1 MLAMNIDLWSVLGVV
16 AFVVALLTSVMI
28 HEAGHYLT
36 AKRFGMKVTE
46 FFLGFGSRIWSFRR
60 GETEFGIKAIPAGGY
75 CKIVGMAPG
84 EVVAPEDHDRRF
96 LSGTVPQ
103 RLIVLGAGSFLHF
116 VLGFL
121 LVLTLFSGIGT
132 MRALNTVEEVVPCI
146 LAQNESE
153 CSSSAPRS
161 PAFAAG
167 LLAGDEILSVRPV
180 GEMQS
185 KGEGEIKK
193 MKWGEIVTLIRQS
206 ANEKLIF
213 TLERSGQ
220 ILELNIPVASR
231 TIDGESFGVI
241 GVVNGFGKVRLG
253 PIDGIVESA
262 TFVKDVTLGSL
273 EALLKLPSLIP
284 ALVEQTFGGEE
295 RDPEGLVGIVGVA
308 RTTGEAAGSERLDT
322 SDKITFFIV
331 MVAGLNIFV
340 GIFNLIPILPLD
352 GGHMAVAIADG
363 FRRSN
368 ARLRKRPMPDPIDVE
383 RLTPL
388 TLVVVVLLLSLTVL
402 LVIADIVNPVRLG
415 F

>member
-1 MLAMNIDLWSVLGVV
+1 MPAMNIDPWSVVGVL
-16 AFVVALLTSVMI
+16 AFVVALLISVMI

-46 FFLGFGSRIWSFRR
+46 FFLGFGARIWSFRR

-84 EVVAPEDHDRRF
+84 EEVAPEDQHRRF

-116 VLGFL
+116 VLGFI
-121 LVLTLFSGIGT
+121 LVLILFSGIGT
-132 MRALNTVEEVVPCI
+132 VRALNTVEEVVPCI
-146 LAQNESE
+146 LTQGQSE
-153 CSSSAPRS
+153 CAPSAPRS
-161 PAFAAG
+161 PALSAG
-167 LLAGDEILSVRPV
+167 LLVGDEIISVRSV
-180 GEMQS
+180 GAQS
-185 KGEGEIKK
+185 EGEK
-193 MKWGEIVTLIRQS
+193 MKWGEIVTLIRAS
-206 ANEKLIF
+206 ANEELIF
-213 TLERSGQ
+213 TIDRSGEL
-220 ILELNIPVASR
+220 LELTIPVASR
-231 TIDGESFGVI
+231 TIDGQSFGVI
-241 GVVNGFGKVRLG
+241 GVVNDFGKVRLG

-262 TFVKDVTLGSL
+262 TFVRDVTTGSF
-273 EALLKLPSLIP
+273 EALIKLPTLIP
-284 ALVEQTFGGEE
+284 ALIDQTFGGEE

-340 GIFNLIPILPLD
+340 GIFNLLPILPLD

-363 FRRSN
+363 VKRTS
-368 ARLRKRPMPDPIDVE
+368 ARLRKRPMPEPIDVE
-383 RLTPL
+383 KLTPL

-402 LVIADIVNPVRLG
+402 LAIADIVNPVRLG

>member
-1 MLAMNIDLWSVLGVV
+1 MPAMNIDPWSVVGVL
-16 AFVVALLTSVMI
+16 AFVVALLISVMI

-46 FFLGFGSRIWSFRR
+46 FFLGFGARIWSFRR

-84 EVVAPEDHDRRF
+84 EEVAPEDQHRRF

-116 VLGFL
+116 VLGFI
-121 LVLTLFSGIGT
+121 LVLILFSGIGT
-132 MRALNTVEEVVPCI
+132 VRALNTVEEVVPCI
-146 LAQNESE
+146 LTQGQSE
-153 CSSSAPRS
+153 CAPSAPRS
-161 PAFAAG
+161 PALSAG
-167 LLAGDEILSVRPV
+167 LLAGDEIISVRSV
-180 GEMQS
+180 GAQS
-185 KGEGEIKK
+185 EGEK
-193 MKWGEIVTLIRQS
+193 MKWGEIVTLIRAS
-206 ANEKLIF
+206 ANEELIF
-213 TLERSGQ
+213 TIDRSGEL
-220 ILELNIPVASR
+220 LELSIPVASR
-231 TIDGESFGVI
+231 TIDGQSFGVI
-241 GVVNGFGKVRLG
+241 GVVNDFGKVRLG

-262 TFVKDVTLGSL
+262 TFVRDVTTGSF
-273 EALLKLPSLIP
+273 EALIKLPTLIP
-284 ALVEQTFGGEE
+284 ALIDQTFGGEE

-340 GIFNLIPILPLD
+340 GIFNLLPILPLD

-363 FRRSN
+363 VKRTS
-368 ARLRKRPMPDPIDVE
+368 ARLRKRPMPEPIDVE
-383 RLTPL
+383 KLTPL

>member
-1 MLAMNIDLWSVLGVV
+1 MPAMNIDPWSVVGVL
-16 AFVVALLTSVMI
+16 AFVVALLISVMI

-46 FFLGFGSRIWSFRR
+46 FFLGFGARIWSFRR

-75 CKIVGMAPG
+75 CKIVGMAPR
-84 EVVAPEDHDRRF
+84 EEVAPEDQHRRF
-96 LSGTVPQ
+96 LSGTVPE

-121 LVLTLFSGIGT
+121 LVLILFSGIGT
-132 MRALNTVEEVVPCI
+132 VRALNTIEEVVPCI
-146 LAQNESE
+146 LTQGESE
-153 CSSSAPRS
+153 CAPSVPRS
-161 PAFAAG
+161 PALAAG
-167 LLAGDEILSVRPV
+167 LLAGDEIISVRSV
-180 GEMQS
+180 GVQS
-185 KGEGEIKK
+185 QSEK
-193 MKWGEIVTLIRQS
+193 MKWGEIVTLIRAS
-206 ANEKLIF
+206 ANEELIF
-213 TLERSGQ
+213 TIDRSGER
-220 ILELNIPVASR
+220 LELTIPVASR
-231 TIDGESFGVI
+231 TIDGQSFGVI
-241 GVVNGFGKVRLG
+241 GVVNDFGKVRLG
-253 PIDGIVESA
+253 PIDGIVESSN
-262 TFVKDVTLGSL
+262 FVRDVTTGSF
-273 EALLKLPSLIP
+273 EALIKLPTLIP
-284 ALVEQTFGGEE
+284 ALIDQTFGGEE

-340 GIFNLIPILPLD
+340 GIFNLLPILPLD

-363 FRRSN
+363 VKRTN
-368 ARLRKRPMPDPIDVE
+368 ARLRRRPMPEPIDVE
-383 RLTPL
+383 KLTPL

>member
-1 MLAMNIDLWSVLGVV
+1 MPAMNIDPWSVVGVL
-16 AFVVALLTSVMI
+16 AFVVALLISVMI

-46 FFLGFGSRIWSFRR
+46 FFLGFGARIWSFRR

-84 EVVAPEDHDRRF
+84 EEVAPEDQHRRF

-116 VLGFL
+116 VLGFI
-121 LVLTLFSGIGT
+121 LVLILFSGIGT
-132 MRALNTVEEVVPCI
+132 VRALNTVEEVVPCI
-146 LAQNESE
+146 LTQGQSE
-153 CSSSAPRS
+153 CAPSAPRS
-161 PAFAAG
+161 PALSAG
-167 LLAGDEILSVRPV
+167 LLAGDEIISVRSV
-180 GEMQS
+180 GAQS
-185 KGEGEIKK
+185 EGEK
-193 MKWGEIVTLIRQS
+193 MKWGEIVTLIRAS
-206 ANEKLIF
+206 ANEELIF
-213 TLERSGQ
+213 TIDRSGEL
-220 ILELNIPVASR
+220 LELTIPVASR
-231 TIDGESFGVI
+231 TIDGQSFGVI
-241 GVVNGFGKVRLG
+241 GVVNDFGKVRLG

-262 TFVKDVTLGSL
+262 TFVRDVTTGSF
-273 EALLKLPSLIP
+273 EALIKLPTLIP
-284 ALVEQTFGGEE
+284 ALIDQTFGGEE

-340 GIFNLIPILPLD
+340 GIFNLLPILPLD

-363 FRRSN
+363 VKRTS
-368 ARLRKRPMPDPIDVE
+368 ARLRKRPMPEPIDVE
-383 RLTPL
+383 KLTPL

>member
-1 MLAMNIDLWSVLGVV
+1 MNIDPWSVVGVL
-16 AFVVALLTSVMI
+16 AFVVALLISVMI

-46 FFLGFGSRIWSFRR
+46 FFLGFGARIWSFRR

-84 EVVAPEDHDRRF
+84 EEVATEDQHRRF

-116 VLGFL
+116 VLGFI
-121 LVLTLFSGIGT
+121 LVLILFSGIGT
-132 MRALNTVEEVVPCI
+132 VRALNTVEEVVPCI
-146 LAQNESE
+146 LTQGQSE
-153 CSSSAPRS
+153 CAPTAPRS
-161 PAFAAG
+161 PALSAG
-167 LLAGDEILSVRPV
+167 LLAGDEIISVRSV
-180 GEMQS
+180 GAQS
-185 KGEGEIKK
+185 EGEK
-193 MKWGEIVTLIRQS
+193 MKWGEIVTLIRAS
-206 ANEKLIF
+206 ANEELIF
-213 TLERSGQ
+213 TIDRSGEL
-220 ILELNIPVASR
+220 LELTIPVASR
-231 TIDGESFGVI
+231 TIDGQSFGVI
-241 GVVNGFGKVRLG
+241 GVVNDFGKVRLG

-262 TFVKDVTLGSL
+262 TFVRDVTTGSF
-273 EALLKLPSLIP
+273 EALIKLPTLIP
-284 ALVEQTFGGEE
+284 ALIDQTFGGEE

-340 GIFNLIPILPLD
+340 GIFNLLPILPLD

-363 FRRSN
+363 VKRTS
-368 ARLRKRPMPDPIDVE
+368 ARLRKRPMPEPIDVE
-383 RLTPL
+383 KLTPL

>member
-1 MLAMNIDLWSVLGVV
+1 MNFLNIVGIV
-16 AFVVALLTSVMI
+16 AFVVALLISVMI

-75 CKIVGMAPG
+75 CKIVGMSPRE
-84 EVVAPEDHDRRF
+84 EVAIEDQDRRF

-116 VLGFL
+116 VLGFI

-132 MRALNTVEEVVPCI
+132 VRALNTVEEVVPCI
-146 LAQNESE
+146 LAQGESE
-153 CSSSAPRS
+153 CGASSPRS
-161 PAFAAG
+161 PAQVAG
-167 LLAGDEILSVRPV
+167 IVAGDEIIAVRKLSEGSTSGPV
-180 GEMQS
+180 TKM
-185 KGEGEIKK
+185 KK
-193 MKWGEIVTLIRQS
+193 MKWSEIVTLIRAS
-206 ANEKLIF
+206 ANENLLVTI
-213 TLERSGQ
+213 ERSGQ
-220 ILELNIPVASR
+220 QLELQVPIASR
-231 TIDGESFGVI
+231 VVDGETFGVI
-241 GVVNGFGKVRLG
+241 GVINEYGKVRLS
-253 PIDGIVESA
+253 PIDGMVESA
-262 TFVKDVTLGSL
+262 TFVKDVMKGSF
-273 EALLKLPSLIP
+273 EALLRLPTLIP

-308 RTTGEAAGSERLDT
+308 RTTGEATASERLDT
-322 SDKITFFIV
+322 SDKVTFFIV

-340 GIFNLIPILPLD
+340 GIFNLLPILPLD

-363 FRRSN
+363 IKRTN
-368 ARLRKRPMPDPIDVE
+368 ARMRKRPMPAPIDVE
-383 RLTPL
+383 KLTPL
-388 TLVVVVLLLSLTVL
+388 TLVVAIVLLSLTVL

>member
-1 MLAMNIDLWSVLGVV
+1 MPAMNIDPWSVVGVL
-16 AFVVALLTSVMI
+16 AFVVALLISVMI

-46 FFLGFGSRIWSFRR
+46 FFLGFGARIWSFRR

-84 EVVAPEDHDRRF
+84 EEVAPEDQHRRF

-116 VLGFL
+116 VLGFI
-121 LVLTLFSGIGT
+121 LVLILFSGIGT
-132 MRALNTVEEVVPCI
+132 VRALNTVEEVVPCI
-146 LAQNESE
+146 LTQGQSE
-153 CSSSAPRS
+153 CAPSAPRS
-161 PAFAAG
+161 PALSAG
-167 LLAGDEILSVRPV
+167 LLAGDEIISVRSV
-180 GEMQS
+180 GAQS
-185 KGEGEIKK
+185 EGEK
-193 MKWGEIVTLIRQS
+193 MKWGEIVTLIRAS
-206 ANEKLIF
+206 ANEELIF
-213 TLERSGQ
+213 TIDRSGEL
-220 ILELNIPVASR
+220 LELTIPVASR
-231 TIDGESFGVI
+231 TIDGQSFGVI
-241 GVVNGFGKVRLG
+241 GVVNDFGKVRLG

-262 TFVKDVTLGSL
+262 TFVRDVTTGSF
-273 EALLKLPSLIP
+273 EALIKLPTLIP
-284 ALVEQTFGGEE
+284 ALIDQTFGGEE

-340 GIFNLIPILPLD
+340 GIFNLLPILPLD

-363 FRRSN
+363 VKRTS
-368 ARLRKRPMPDPIDVE
+368 ARLRKRPMPEPIDVE
-383 RLTPL
+383 KLTPL

-402 LVIADIVNPVRLG
+402 LAIADIVNPVRLG

>member
-1 MLAMNIDLWSVLGVV
+1 MNIDLWSVVGVL
-16 AFVVALLTSVMI
+16 AFVVALLISVMI

-46 FFLGFGSRIWSFRR
+46 FFLGFGARIWSFRR
-60 GETEFGIKAIPAGGY
+60 GETEFGIKSIPAGGY

-84 EVVAPEDHDRRF
+84 EEVAPEDQHRRF
-96 LSGTVPQ
+96 LSGTVPE

-116 VLGFL
+116 VLGFI
-121 LVLTLFSGIGT
+121 LVLILFSGIGT
-132 MRALNTVEEVVPCI
+132 VRALNTVEEVVPCI
-146 LAQNESE
+146 LTQGQSE
-153 CSSSAPRS
+153 CAPTAPRS
-161 PAFAAG
+161 PALSAG
-167 LLAGDEILSVRPV
+167 LLAGDEIISVRSV
-180 GEMQS
+180 GAQS
-185 KGEGEIKK
+185 EGEK
-193 MKWGEIVTLIRQS
+193 MKWGEIVTLIRAS
-206 ANEKLIF
+206 ANEELIF
-213 TLERSGQ
+213 TIDRSGEL
-220 ILELNIPVASR
+220 LELTIPVASR
-231 TIDGESFGVI
+231 IIDGQSFGVI
-241 GVVNGFGKVRLG
+241 GVVNDFGKVRLG

-262 TFVKDVTLGSL
+262 TFVRDVTTGSF
-273 EALLKLPSLIP
+273 EALIKLPTLIP
-284 ALVEQTFGGEE
+284 ALIDQTFGGEE

-363 FRRSN
+363 VKRTS
-368 ARLRKRPMPDPIDVE
+368 ARLRKRPMPEPIDVE
-383 RLTPL
+383 KLTPL

>member
-1 MLAMNIDLWSVLGVV
+1 MNIDLWSVVGVL
-16 AFVVALLTSVMI
+16 AFVVALLISVMI

-46 FFLGFGSRIWSFRR
+46 FFLGFGARIWSIRR
-60 GETEFGIKAIPAGGY
+60 GETEFGIKSIPAGGY

-84 EVVAPEDHDRRF
+84 EEVAPEDQHRRF

-116 VLGFL
+116 VLGFI
-121 LVLTLFSGIGT
+121 LVLILFSGIGT
-132 MRALNTVEEVVPCI
+132 VRALNTVEEVVPCI
-146 LAQNESE
+146 LTQGQSE
-153 CSSSAPRS
+153 CAPSAPRS
-161 PAFAAG
+161 PALSAG
-167 LLAGDEILSVRPV
+167 LLVGDEIISVRSV
-180 GEMQS
+180 GAQS
-185 KGEGEIKK
+185 EGEK
-193 MKWGEIVTLIRQS
+193 MKWGEIVALIRAS
-206 ANEKLIF
+206 ANEELIF
-213 TLERSGQ
+213 TIDRSGEL
-220 ILELNIPVASR
+220 LELTIPVASR
-231 TIDGESFGVI
+231 IIDGQSFGVI
-241 GVVNGFGKVRLG
+241 GVVNDFGKVRLG

-262 TFVKDVTLGSL
+262 TFVRDVTTGSF
-273 EALLKLPSLIP
+273 EALIKLPTLIP
-284 ALVEQTFGGEE
+284 ALIDQTFGGEE

-363 FRRSN
+363 VKRTS
-368 ARLRKRPMPDPIDVE
+368 ARLRKRPMPEPIDVE
-383 RLTPL
+383 KLTPL

>member
-1 MLAMNIDLWSVLGVV
+1 MDILNIVGIV
-16 AFVVALLTSVMI
+16 AFVVALLLSVMI

-75 CKIVGMAPG
+75 CKIVGMSPR
-84 EVVAPEDHDRRF
+84 EEVAPEDHDRRF

-132 MRALNTVEEVVPCI
+132 VRALNTVEEVVPCI
-146 LAQNESE
+146 LAQGESE
-153 CSSSAPRS
+153 CGASSPRS
-161 PAFAAG
+161 PAQVAG
-167 LLAGDEILSVRPV
+167 IMAGDEIIAVRKASDGSSSDSV
-180 GEMQS
+180 E
-185 KGEGEIKK
+185 K
-193 MKWGEIVTLIRQS
+193 MKWSEIVTLIRAS
-206 ANEKLIF
+206 ANRNLLVTI
-213 TLERSGQ
+213 ERSSQ
-220 ILELNIPVASR
+220 QLELQVPIASR
-231 TIDGESFGVI
+231 VIDGETFGVI
-241 GVVNGFGKVRLG
+241 GVINEFGKVRLG
-253 PIDGIVESA
+253 PVDGVVESA
-262 TFVKDVTLGSL
+262 TFVKDVMKGSF
-273 EALLKLPSLIP
+273 EALLKLPTLIP
-284 ALVEQTFGGEE
+284 ALVQQTFGGEE

-308 RTTGEAAGSERLDT
+308 RTTGEATASERLDT
-322 SDKITFFIV
+322 SDKVTFFIV

-340 GIFNLIPILPLD
+340 GIFNLLPILPLD

-363 FRRSN
+363 IKRTN
-368 ARLRKRPMPDPIDVE
+368 ARCRKRPIPAPIDVE
-383 RLTPL
+383 KLTPL
-388 TLVVVVLLLSLTVL
+388 TLVVAIVLLSLTVL

>member
-1 MLAMNIDLWSVLGVV
+1 MAVMDIDLWSVVGVI

-46 FFLGFGSRIWSFRR
+46 FFLGFGARIWSFRR

-75 CKIVGMAPG
+75 CKIVGMAPR
-84 EVVAPEDHDRRF
+84 EEVAPEDHDRRF

-116 VLGFL
+116 VLGFA
-121 LVLTLFSGIGT
+121 LVFILFSGIGT
-132 MRALNTVEEVVPCI
+132 VRALNTVEEVVPCI
-146 LAQNESE
+146 LAQGESE
-153 CSSSAPRS
+153 CAPSAPRS
-161 PAFAAG
+161 PALAAG
-167 LLAGDEILSVRPV
+167 VLAGDEILSVRSV
-180 GEMQS
+180 DDSES
-185 KGEGEIKK
+185 VDEK
-193 MKWGEIVTLIRQS
+193 MKWGEIVTIIRAS
-206 ANEKLIF
+206 ANEELIF
-213 TLERSGQ
+213 TINRAGQ
-220 ILELNIPVASR
+220 PIELTMPVASR
-231 TIDGESFGVI
+231 TIDGQSFGVI
-241 GVVNGFGKVRLG
+241 GVINSFGKIRLG
-253 PIDGIVESA
+253 PIDGVTESA
-262 TFVKDVTLGSL
+262 NFVKDVTAGSF
-273 EALLKLPSLIP
+273 EALVKLPTLIP
-284 ALVEQTFGGEE
+284 ALVEQTFGGQE

-340 GIFNLIPILPLD
+340 GIFNLLPILPLD

-363 FRRSN
+363 VRRTN
-368 ARLRKRPMPDPIDVE
+368 ARIRKRPMPEPIDVE

>member
-1 MLAMNIDLWSVLGVV
+1 MNFLNIVGIV
-16 AFVVALLTSVMI
+16 AFVVALLISVMI

-75 CKIVGMAPG
+75 CKIVGMSPRE
-84 EVVAPEDHDRRF
+84 EVALEDQDRRF

-116 VLGFL
+116 VLGFI

-132 MRALNTVEEVVPCI
+132 VRALNTVEEVVPCI
-146 LAQNESE
+146 LAQGESE
-153 CSSSAPRS
+153 CGASSPRS
-161 PAFAAG
+161 PAQVAG
-167 LLAGDEILSVRPV
+167 IVAGDEIVAVRKV
-180 GEMQS
+180 SDGSSSDSTSSDAVE
-185 KGEGEIKK
+185 K
-193 MKWGEIVTLIRQS
+193 MRWSEIVTLIRAS
-206 ANEKLIF
+206 ANENLVVTI
-213 TLERSGQ
+213 ERSGQ
-220 ILELNIPVASR
+220 QFELQVPIASR
-231 TIDGESFGVI
+231 VVDGETFGVI
-241 GVVNGFGKVRLG
+241 GVINDYGKVRLG
-253 PIDGIVESA
+253 PIDGVVESA
-262 TFVKDVTLGSL
+262 TFVKDVMKGSF
-273 EALLKLPSLIP
+273 EALLRLPTLIP

-308 RTTGEAAGSERLDT
+308 RTTGEATASERLDT
-322 SDKITFFIV
+322 SDKVTFFIV

-340 GIFNLIPILPLD
+340 GIFNLLPILPLD

-363 FRRSN
+363 IKRTN
-368 ARLRKRPMPDPIDVE
+368 ARIRKRPLPAPIDVE
-383 RLTPL
+383 KLTPL
-388 TLVVVVLLLSLTVL
+388 TLVVAIVLLSLTVL

>member
-1 MLAMNIDLWSVLGVV
+1 MPAMNIDPWSVVGVL
-16 AFVVALLTSVMI
+16 AFVVALLISVMI

-46 FFLGFGSRIWSFRR
+46 FFLGFGARIWSFRR
-60 GETEFGIKAIPAGGY
+60 GETEFGIKAIPVGGY

-84 EVVAPEDHDRRF
+84 EEVAPEDQHRRF

-116 VLGFL
+116 VLGFI
-121 LVLTLFSGIGT
+121 LVLILFSGIGT
-132 MRALNTVEEVVPCI
+132 VRALNTVEEVVPCI
-146 LAQNESE
+146 LTQGQSE
-153 CSSSAPRS
+153 CAPSAPRS
-161 PAFAAG
+161 PALSAG
-167 LLAGDEILSVRPV
+167 LLAGDEIISVRSV
-180 GEMQS
+180 GAQS
-185 KGEGEIKK
+185 EGEK
-193 MKWGEIVTLIRQS
+193 MKWGEIVTLIRAS
-206 ANEKLIF
+206 ANEELIF
-213 TLERSGQ
+213 TIDRSGEL
-220 ILELNIPVASR
+220 LELTIPVASR
-231 TIDGESFGVI
+231 TIDGQSFGVI
-241 GVVNGFGKVRLG
+241 GVVNDFGKVRLG

-262 TFVKDVTLGSL
+262 TFVRDVTTGSF
-273 EALLKLPSLIP
+273 EALIKLPTLIP
-284 ALVEQTFGGEE
+284 ALIDQTFGGEE

-340 GIFNLIPILPLD
+340 GIFNLLPILPLD

-363 FRRSN
+363 VKRTS
-368 ARLRKRPMPDPIDVE
+368 ARLRKRPMPEPIDVE
-383 RLTPL
+383 KLTPL

>member
-1 MLAMNIDLWSVLGVV
+1 LMPAMNIDPWSVFGVL
-16 AFVVALLTSVMI
+16 AFVVALLISVMI

-46 FFLGFGSRIWSFRR
+46 FFLGFGARIWSIRR
-60 GETEFGIKAIPAGGY
+60 GETEFGIKSIPAGGY

-84 EVVAPEDHDRRF
+84 EEVAPEDQHRRF

-116 VLGFL
+116 VLGFI
-121 LVLTLFSGIGT
+121 LVLILFSGIGT
-132 MRALNTVEEVVPCI
+132 VRALNTVEEVVPCI
-146 LAQNESE
+146 LTQGQSE
-153 CSSSAPRS
+153 CAPTAPRS
-161 PAFAAG
+161 PALSAG
-167 LLAGDEILSVRPV
+167 LLAGDEIISVRSV
-180 GEMQS
+180 GAQS
-185 KGEGEIKK
+185 EGEK
-193 MKWGEIVTLIRQS
+193 MKWGEIVTLIRAS
-206 ANEKLIF
+206 ANEELIF
-213 TLERSGQ
+213 TIDRSGEL
-220 ILELNIPVASR
+220 LELTIPVASR
-231 TIDGESFGVI
+231 TIDGQSFGVI
-241 GVVNGFGKVRLG
+241 GVVNDFGKVRLG

-262 TFVKDVTLGSL
+262 TFVRDVTTGSF
-273 EALLKLPSLIP
+273 EALIKLPTLIP
-284 ALVEQTFGGEE
+284 ALIDQTFGGEE

-363 FRRSN
+363 VKRTS
-368 ARLRKRPMPDPIDVE
+368 ARLRKRPMPEPIDVE
-383 RLTPL
+383 KLTPL

>member
-1 MLAMNIDLWSVLGVV
+1 MNIDLWSVVGVL
-16 AFVVALLTSVMI
+16 AFVVALLISVMI

-46 FFLGFGSRIWSFRR
+46 FFLGFGARIWSIRR
-60 GETEFGIKAIPAGGY
+60 GETEFGIKSIPAGGY

-84 EVVAPEDHDRRF
+84 EEVAPEDQHRRF
-96 LSGTVPQ
+96 LSGTVPE

-116 VLGFL
+116 VLGFI
-121 LVLTLFSGIGT
+121 LVLILFSGIGT
-132 MRALNTVEEVVPCI
+132 VRALNTVEEVVPCI
-146 LAQNESE
+146 LTQGQSE
-153 CSSSAPRS
+153 CAPSAPRS
-161 PAFAAG
+161 PALSAG
-167 LLAGDEILSVRPV
+167 LLVGDEIISVRSV
-180 GEMQS
+180 GAQS
-185 KGEGEIKK
+185 EGEK
-193 MKWGEIVTLIRQS
+193 MKWGEIVTLIRAS
-206 ANEKLIF
+206 ANEELIF
-213 TLERSGQ
+213 TIDQSGVL
-220 ILELNIPVASR
+220 LELTIPVASR
-231 TIDGESFGVI
+231 IIDGQSFGVI
-241 GVVNGFGKVRLG
+241 GVVNDFGKVRLG

-262 TFVKDVTLGSL
+262 TFVRDVTTGSF
-273 EALLKLPSLIP
+273 EALIKLPTLIP
-284 ALVEQTFGGEE
+284 ALIDQTFGGEE

-340 GIFNLIPILPLD
+340 GIFNLLPILPLD

-363 FRRSN
+363 VKRTS
-368 ARLRKRPMPDPIDVE
+368 ARLRKRPMPEPIDVE
-383 RLTPL
+383 KLTPL

>member
-1 MLAMNIDLWSVLGVV
+1 MDILNIVGIV
-16 AFVVALLTSVMI
+16 AFVVALLLSVMI

-75 CKIVGMAPG
+75 CKIVGMSPR
-84 EVVAPEDHDRRF
+84 EEVAPEDHDRRF

-132 MRALNTVEEVVPCI
+132 VRALNTVEEVVPCI
-146 LAQNESE
+146 LAQGESE
-153 CSSSAPRS
+153 CGASSPRS
-161 PAFAAG
+161 PAQVAG
-167 LLAGDEILSVRPV
+167 IMAGDEIIAVRKASDGSSSDSV
-180 GEMQS
+180 E
-185 KGEGEIKK
+185 K
-193 MKWGEIVTLIRQS
+193 MKWSEIVTLIRAS
-206 ANEKLIF
+206 ANRNLLVTI
-213 TLERSGQ
+213 ERSSQ
-220 ILELNIPVASR
+220 QLELQVPIASR
-231 TIDGESFGVI
+231 VIDGETFGVI
-241 GVVNGFGKVRLG
+241 GVINEFGKVRLG
-253 PIDGIVESA
+253 PVDGVVESA
-262 TFVKDVTLGSL
+262 TFVKDVMKGSF
-273 EALLKLPSLIP
+273 EALLKLPTLIP
-284 ALVEQTFGGEE
+284 ALVQQTFGGEE

-308 RTTGEAAGSERLDT
+308 RTTGEATASERLDT
-322 SDKITFFIV
+322 SDKVTFFIV

-340 GIFNLIPILPLD
+340 GIFNLLPILPLD

-363 FRRSN
+363 IKRTN
-368 ARLRKRPMPDPIDVE
+368 ARFRKRPIPAPIDVE
-383 RLTPL
+383 KLTPL
-388 TLVVVVLLLSLTVL
+388 TLVVAIVLLSLTVL

>member
-1 MLAMNIDLWSVLGVV
+1 
-16 AFVVALLTSVMI
+16 MI

-46 FFLGFGSRIWSFRR
+46 FFLGFGARIWSFRR

-84 EVVAPEDHDRRF
+84 EEVAPEDQHRRF

-116 VLGFL
+116 VLGFI
-121 LVLTLFSGIGT
+121 LVLILFSGIGT
-132 MRALNTVEEVVPCI
+132 VRALNTVEEVVPCI
-146 LAQNESE
+146 LTQGQSE
-153 CSSSAPRS
+153 CAPSAPRS
-161 PAFAAG
+161 PALSAG
-167 LLAGDEILSVRPV
+167 LLAGDEIISVRSV
-180 GEMQS
+180 GAQS
-185 KGEGEIKK
+185 EGEK
-193 MKWGEIVTLIRQS
+193 MKWGEIVTLIRAS
-206 ANEKLIF
+206 ANEELIF
-213 TLERSGQ
+213 TIDRSGEL
-220 ILELNIPVASR
+220 LELTIPVASR
-231 TIDGESFGVI
+231 TIDGQSFGVI
-241 GVVNGFGKVRLG
+241 GVVNDFGKVRLG

-262 TFVKDVTLGSL
+262 TFVRDVTTGSF
-273 EALLKLPSLIP
+273 EALIKLPTLIP
-284 ALVEQTFGGEE
+284 ALIDQTFGGEE
-295 RDPEGLVGIVGVA
+295 RDPAGLVGIVGVA

-340 GIFNLIPILPLD
+340 GIFNLLPILPLD

-363 FRRSN
+363 VKRTS
-368 ARLRKRPMPDPIDVE
+368 ARLRKRPMPEPIDVE
-383 RLTPL
+383 KLTPL

>member
-1 MLAMNIDLWSVLGVV
+1 MPAMNIDPWSVVGVL
-16 AFVVALLTSVMI
+16 AFVVALLISVMI

-46 FFLGFGSRIWSFRR
+46 FFLGFGARIWSFRR

-84 EVVAPEDHDRRF
+84 EEVAPEDQHRRF

-116 VLGFL
+116 VLGFI
-121 LVLTLFSGIGT
+121 LVLILFSGIGT
-132 MRALNTVEEVVPCI
+132 VRALNTVEEVVPCI
-146 LAQNESE
+146 LTQGQSE
-153 CSSSAPRS
+153 CAPSAPRS
-161 PAFAAG
+161 PALSAG
-167 LLAGDEILSVRPV
+167 LLAGDEIISVRSV
-180 GEMQS
+180 GAQS
-185 KGEGEIKK
+185 EGEK
-193 MKWGEIVTLIRQS
+193 MKWGEIVTLIRAS
-206 ANEKLIF
+206 ANEELIF
-213 TLERSGQ
+213 TIDRSGEL
-220 ILELNIPVASR
+220 LELTIPVASR
-231 TIDGESFGVI
+231 TIDGQSFGVI
-241 GVVNGFGKVRLG
+241 GVVNDFGKVRLG

-262 TFVKDVTLGSL
+262 TFVRDVTTGSF
-273 EALLKLPSLIP
+273 EALIKLPTLIP
-284 ALVEQTFGGEE
+284 ALIDQTFGGEE

-308 RTTGEAAGSERLDT
+308 STTGEAAGSERLDT

-340 GIFNLIPILPLD
+340 GIFNLLPILPLD

-363 FRRSN
+363 VKRTS
-368 ARLRKRPMPDPIDVE
+368 ARLRKRPMPEPIDVE
-383 RLTPL
+383 KLTPL

>member
-1 MLAMNIDLWSVLGVV
+1 MNIDPWSVVGVL
-16 AFVVALLTSVMI
+16 AFVVALLISVMI

-46 FFLGFGSRIWSFRR
+46 FFLGFGARIWSFRR

-84 EVVAPEDHDRRF
+84 EEVAPEDQHRRF

-116 VLGFL
+116 VLGFI
-121 LVLTLFSGIGT
+121 LVLILFSGIGT
-132 MRALNTVEEVVPCI
+132 VRALNTVEEVAPCI
-146 LAQNESE
+146 LTQGQSE
-153 CSSSAPRS
+153 CAPSAPRS
-161 PAFAAG
+161 PALSAG
-167 LLAGDEILSVRPV
+167 LLVGDEIISVRSV
-180 GEMQS
+180 GAQS
-185 KGEGEIKK
+185 EGEK
-193 MKWGEIVTLIRQS
+193 MKWGEIVTLIRAS
-206 ANEKLIF
+206 ANEELIF
-213 TLERSGQ
+213 TIDRSGEL
-220 ILELNIPVASR
+220 LELTIPVASR
-231 TIDGESFGVI
+231 TIDGQSFGVI
-241 GVVNGFGKVRLG
+241 GVVNDFGKVRLG

-262 TFVKDVTLGSL
+262 TFVRDVTTGSF
-273 EALLKLPSLIP
+273 EALIKLPTLIP
-284 ALVEQTFGGEE
+284 ALIDQTFGGEE

-340 GIFNLIPILPLD
+340 GIFNLLPILPLD

-363 FRRSN
+363 VKRTS
-368 ARLRKRPMPDPIDVE
+368 ARLRKRPMPEPIDVE
-383 RLTPL
+383 KLTPL

>member
-1 MLAMNIDLWSVLGVV
+1 MNIDLWSVVGVL
-16 AFVVALLTSVMI
+16 AFVVALLISVMI

-46 FFLGFGSRIWSFRR
+46 FFLGFGARIWSIRR
-60 GETEFGIKAIPAGGY
+60 GETEFGIKSIPAGGY

-84 EVVAPEDHDRRF
+84 EEVAPEDQHRRF
-96 LSGTVPQ
+96 LSGTVPE

-116 VLGFL
+116 VLGFI
-121 LVLTLFSGIGT
+121 LVLILFSGIGT
-132 MRALNTVEEVVPCI
+132 VRALNTVEEVVPCI
-146 LAQNESE
+146 LTQGQSE
-153 CSSSAPRS
+153 CAPSAPRS
-161 PAFAAG
+161 PALSAG
-167 LLAGDEILSVRPV
+167 LLVGDEIISVRSV
-180 GEMQS
+180 GAQS
-185 KGEGEIKK
+185 EGEK
-193 MKWGEIVTLIRQS
+193 MKWGEIVALIRAS
-206 ANEKLIF
+206 ANEELIF
-213 TLERSGQ
+213 TIDRSGEL
-220 ILELNIPVASR
+220 LELTIPVASR
-231 TIDGESFGVI
+231 IIDGQSFGVI
-241 GVVNGFGKVRLG
+241 GVVNDFGKVRLG

-262 TFVKDVTLGSL
+262 TFVRDVTTGSF
-273 EALLKLPSLIP
+273 EALIKLPTLIP
-284 ALVEQTFGGEE
+284 ALIDQTFGGEE

-340 GIFNLIPILPLD
+340 GIFNLLPILPLD

-363 FRRSN
+363 VKRTS
-368 ARLRKRPMPDPIDVE
+368 ARLRKRPMPEPIDVE
-383 RLTPL
+383 KLTPL

>member
-1 MLAMNIDLWSVLGVV
+1 MPAMNIDPWSVVGVL
-16 AFVVALLTSVMI
+16 AFVVALLISVMI

-46 FFLGFGSRIWSFRR
+46 FFLGFGARIWSFRR

-84 EVVAPEDHDRRF
+84 EEVAPEDQHRRF

-116 VLGFL
+116 VLGFI
-121 LVLTLFSGIGT
+121 LVLILFSGIGT
-132 MRALNTVEEVVPCI
+132 VRALNTVEEVVPCI
-146 LAQNESE
+146 LTQGQSE
-153 CSSSAPRS
+153 CAPSAPRS
-161 PAFAAG
+161 PALSAG
-167 LLAGDEILSVRPV
+167 LLVGDEIISVRSV
-180 GEMQS
+180 GAQS
-185 KGEGEIKK
+185 EGEK
-193 MKWGEIVTLIRQS
+193 MKWGEIVTLIRAS
-206 ANEKLIF
+206 ANEELIF
-213 TLERSGQ
+213 TIDRSGEL
-220 ILELNIPVASR
+220 LELSIPVASR
-231 TIDGESFGVI
+231 TIDGQSFGVI
-241 GVVNGFGKVRLG
+241 GVVNDFGKVRLG

-262 TFVKDVTLGSL
+262 TFVRDVTTGSF
-273 EALLKLPSLIP
+273 EALIKLPTLIP
-284 ALVEQTFGGEE
+284 ALIDQTFGGEE

-308 RTTGEAAGSERLDT
+308 RTTGEAAGSDRLDT

-340 GIFNLIPILPLD
+340 GIFNLLPILPLD

-363 FRRSN
+363 VKRTS
-368 ARLRKRPMPDPIDVE
+368 ARLRKRPMPEPIDVE
-383 RLTPL
+383 KLTPL

>member
-1 MLAMNIDLWSVLGVV
+1 MPAMNIDPWSVVGVL
-16 AFVVALLTSVMI
+16 AFVVALLISVMI

-46 FFLGFGSRIWSFRR
+46 FFLGFGARIWSFRR

-84 EVVAPEDHDRRF
+84 EEVAPEDQHRRF

-116 VLGFL
+116 VLGFI
-121 LVLTLFSGIGT
+121 LVLILFSGIGT
-132 MRALNTVEEVVPCI
+132 VRALNTVEEVVPCI
-146 LAQNESE
+146 LTQGQSE
-153 CSSSAPRS
+153 CAPSAPRS
-161 PAFAAG
+161 PALSAG
-167 LLAGDEILSVRPV
+167 LLAGDEIISVRSV
-180 GEMQS
+180 GAQS
-185 KGEGEIKK
+185 EGEK
-193 MKWGEIVTLIRQS
+193 MKWGEIVTLIRAS
-206 ANEKLIF
+206 ANEELIF
-213 TLERSGQ
+213 TIDRSGEL
-220 ILELNIPVASR
+220 LELTIPVASR
-231 TIDGESFGVI
+231 TIDGQSFGVI
-241 GVVNGFGKVRLG
+241 GVVNDFGKVRLG

-262 TFVKDVTLGSL
+262 TFVRDVTTSSF
-273 EALLKLPSLIP
+273 EALVKLPTLIP
-284 ALVEQTFGGEE
+284 ALIDQTFGGEE

-340 GIFNLIPILPLD
+340 GIFNLLPILPLD

-363 FRRSN
+363 VKRTS
-368 ARLRKRPMPDPIDVE
+368 ARLRKRPMPEPIDVE
-383 RLTPL
+383 KLTPL

>member
-1 MLAMNIDLWSVLGVV
+1 MNIDLWSVVGVI

-46 FFLGFGSRIWSFRR
+46 FFLGFGARIWSFRR

-75 CKIVGMAPG
+75 CKIVGMAPR
-84 EVVAPEDHDRRF
+84 EEVAPEDQDRRF

-116 VLGFL
+116 VLGFA
-121 LVLTLFSGIGT
+121 LVFILFSGIGT
-132 MRALNTVEEVVPCI
+132 VRALNTVEEVVPCI
-146 LAQNESE
+146 LAQGESE
-153 CSSSAPRS
+153 CAPSAPRS
-161 PAFAAG
+161 PALAAG
-167 LLAGDEILSVRPV
+167 LLAGDEILSVRSIDEPESV
-180 GEMQS
+180 DE
-185 KGEGEIKK
+185 K
-193 MKWGEIVTLIRQS
+193 MKWGEIVTIIRAS
-206 ANEKLIF
+206 ANEELIF
-213 TLERSGQ
+213 TINRAGQ
-220 ILELNIPVASR
+220 PIELTMPVASR
-231 TIDGESFGVI
+231 TIDGQSFGVI
-241 GVVNGFGKVRLG
+241 GVINSFGKVRLG
-253 PIDGIVESA
+253 PIDGVTESA
-262 TFVKDVTLGSL
+262 NFVKDVTAGSF
-273 EALLKLPSLIP
+273 EALVKLPTLIP
-284 ALVEQTFGGEE
+284 ALVEQTFGGQE

-340 GIFNLIPILPLD
+340 GIFNLLPILPLD

-363 FRRSN
+363 VKRTN
-368 ARLRKRPMPDPIDVE
+368 ARIRKRPMPEPIDVE